1 MTSTRF
7 DELIG
12 SLRFALDAST
22 ARTTEMP
29 AQALARC
36 EWYSVKLMI
45 ASSRTLDAIT
55 EAERLQGEYD
65 ALLAAL
71 RTALRDTREAM
82 PATDRVLFD
91 RKGTP
96 DSPRVGPWWM
106 FDAEAAIAR
115 TEVQS

>member
-22 ARTTEMP
+22 PRTTEMP
-29 AQALARC
+29 ATALDRC
-36 EWYSVKLMI
+36 TWYAVKLQI
-45 ASSRTLDAIT
+45 ARSRTYDAVT

-71 RTALRDTREAM
+71 RQMIAAHLPGQ
-82 PATDRVLFD
+82 PADLVW
-91 RKGTP
+91 
-96 DSPRVGPWWM
+96 S
-106 FDAEAAIAR
+106 AAAHAAAHAAIAS
-115 TEVQS
+115 TEIQS

>member
-22 ARTTEMP
+22 ARATEMP
-29 AQALARC
+29 AQALDRC

-45 ASSRTLDAIT
+45 ARSRTYDAVT

-71 RTALRDTREAM
+71 RDLLAAWPYMETNETRA
-82 PATDRVLFD
+82 AR
-91 RKGTP
+91 
-96 DSPRVGPWWM
+96 
-106 FDAEAAIAR
+106 AAIAA
-115 TEVQS
+115 TEIPS